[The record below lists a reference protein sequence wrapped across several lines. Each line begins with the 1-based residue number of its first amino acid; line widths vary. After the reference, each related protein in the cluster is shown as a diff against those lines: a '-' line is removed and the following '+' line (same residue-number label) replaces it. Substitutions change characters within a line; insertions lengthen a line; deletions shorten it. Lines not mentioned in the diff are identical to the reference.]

1 MTRALSFAALAPAL
15 FVFLWS
21 TGFIGARYGLPYAE
35 PMSFLSI
42 RFVIVI
48 AMLAIVVRWRHG
60 PWPREPRM
68 VGHLVV
74 SGVLIHSTY
83 LGGVFSAIHGGL
95 NAGLAA
101 LIVGTQPLMTA
112 AVVGPLFGDRLSL
125 RQWVGFV
132 LGFAGLVLVLSKS
145 FVRGE
150 LPLPAVACA
159 VVGLLGITLGTL
171 YQKRHVVNVDL
182 WRGSLVQ
189 FSAALLPCGLLA
201 LVFEHEPIS
210 WTPSFVFALAWLCVV
225 LSLGA
230 IGVLWYL
237 IQRGAAAR
245 VASLFYLVPPV
256 TALQA
261 WLLFD
266 ERLLAVQVV
275 GIVLTAVGVALI
287 NRAAPAAA
295 R

>member
-1 MTRALSFAALAPAL
+1 MTRAGTFAAAAPAL

-21 TGFIGARYGLPYAE
+21 TGFIGARYGLPYAQ
-35 PMSFLSI
+35 PMSFLAI

-48 AMLAIVVRWRHG
+48 GLLMAVARWRHA

-68 VGHLVV
+68 YLHLAV
-74 SGVLIHSTY
+74 SGVLLHSIY

-101 LIVGTQPLMTA
+101 LIVGAQPLITA
-112 AVVGPLFGDRLSL
+112 AVVGPLFGDRLSG
-125 RQWVGFV
+125 RQWTGFV
-132 LGFAGLVLVLSKS
+132 LGFMGVMMVLSKS
-145 FVRGE
+145 LARGD
-150 LPLPAVACA
+150 LPLPAVAWA
-159 VVGLLGITLGTL
+159 LLGLLGITLGTL
-171 YQKRHVVNVDL
+171 YQKRYVVNVDL
-182 WRGSLVQ
+182 WRGSLLQ
-189 FSAALLPCGLLA
+189 FSAALMPSGLLA
-201 LVFEHEPIS
+201 LIFEHQTII
-210 WTPSFVFALAWLCVV
+210 WNFSFVFALAWLCLV

-230 IGVLWYL
+230 ISLLWYL

-256 TALQA
+256 TALEA

-266 ERLLAVQVV
+266 ETLLAVQVF
-275 GIVLTAVGVALI
+275 GIVLTALGVALI
-287 NRAAPAAA
+287 NRVTPVVA

>member
-1 MTRALSFAALAPAL
+1 MTREARFAAVAPAL

-21 TGFIGARYGLPYAE
+21 TGFIGARYGLPYAQ
-35 PMSFLSI
+35 PLSFLSI

-48 AMLAIVVRWRHG
+48 VMLVVIARWRG
-60 PWPREPRM
+60 APWPRERRM
-68 VGHLVV
+68 YVHLAV
-74 SGVLIHSTY
+74 SGVLMHSTY

-101 LIVGTQPLMTA
+101 LIVGTQPLITA
-112 AVVGPLFGDRLSL
+112 AVVGPLFGERLRA
-125 RQWVGFV
+125 RQWLGFV
-132 LGFAGLVLVLSKS
+132 LGFIGLVLVLSKS
-145 FVRGE
+145 FLRGE
-150 LPLPAVACA
+150 LPVPAVVCA
-159 VVGLLGITLGTL
+159 VLGLLGITLGTL
-171 YQKRHVVNVDL
+171 YQKRYVVNVDL

-189 FSAALLPCGLLA
+189 FSAALIPCGFLA
-201 LVFEHEPIS
+201 LLFEHEAIA
-210 WTPSFVFALAWLCVV
+210 WTPSFIFALAWLCVV

-245 VASLFYLVPPV
+245 VASMFYLVPPA
-256 TALQA
+256 TAFEA

-266 ERLLAVQVV
+266 ETLLAVQVF
-275 GIVLTAVGVALI
+275 GIVLTALGVALI
-287 NRAAPAAA
+287 NLAAPAPT

>member
-1 MTRALSFAALAPAL
+1 VTRAASFAAVAPAL

-35 PMSFLSI
+35 PLSFLSI
-42 RFVIVI
+42 RFVLVIV
-48 AMLAIVVRWRHG
+48 MLAVVAHWRG
-60 PWPREPRM
+60 TPWPREPRM
-68 VGHLVV
+68 YLHLAV
-74 SGVLIHSTY
+74 SGVLMHSTY

-101 LIVGTQPLMTA
+101 LIVGTQPLITA
-112 AVVGPLFGDRLSL
+112 AVVGPLFGERLRA
-125 RQWVGFV
+125 RQWLGFV
-132 LGFAGLVLVLSKS
+132 LGFVGLVLVLSKS
-145 FVRGE
+145 FARGE

-159 VVGLLGITLGTL
+159 VLGLLGITLGTL
-171 YQKRHVVNVDL
+171 YQKRYVVNVDL

-189 FSAALLPCGLLA
+189 FSAALIPCGLLA
-201 LVFEHEPIS
+201 LLFEHEAIA
-210 WTPSFVFALAWLCVV
+210 WTPSFIFALAWLCVV

-245 VASLFYLVPPV
+245 VASMFYLVPPA
-256 TALQA
+256 TAFEA

-266 ERLLAVQVV
+266 ETLLAVQVF
-275 GIVLTAVGVALI
+275 GIVLTALGVALI
-287 NRAAPAAA
+287 NLAAPAPT

>member
-1 MTRALSFAALAPAL
+1 MKPALSFAALAPAL

-35 PMSFLSI
+35 PHSFLAI

-48 AMLAIVVRWRHG
+48 ALLAVVAHWRG
-60 PWPREPRM
+60 ARWPREPRLYL
-68 VGHLVV
+68 HLAV
-74 SGVLIHSTY
+74 SGVLMHSTY

-101 LIVGTQPLMTA
+101 LIVGTQPLITA
-112 AVVGPLFGDRLSL
+112 AVVGPLFGERLHA
-125 RQWVGFV
+125 RQWLGFV
-132 LGFAGLVLVLSKS
+132 LGFVGLTLVLSKS
-145 FVRGE
+145 FARGD
-150 LPLPAVACA
+150 LPLAAVACA
-159 VVGLLGITLGTL
+159 VVGLAGITIGTL
-171 YQKRHVVNVDL
+171 YQKRYVVNVDL
-182 WRGSLVQ
+182 WRGSLLQ
-189 FSAALLPCGLLA
+189 FCAALVPTGVLA
-201 LVFEHEPIS
+201 LWFEHAPLQ

-230 IGVLWYL
+230 IGVLWTL

-245 VASLFYLVPPV
+245 VASLFYLVPPA
-256 TALQA
+256 TAFEA

-266 ERLLAVQVV
+266 ETLLALQIG
-275 GIVLTAVGVALI
+275 GIALTAVGVAMI
-287 NRAAPAAA
+287 NRARPA